1 MMDILA
7 QLAND
12 FIAPFQADDW
22 WQRPLVKY
30 YISAVLAAYPVWR
43 IYQRAGIGTRGVFWL
58 VVPFG
63 GFILTTAHLAF
74 KRWPQTTKGD
84 A

>member
-1 MMDILA
+1 MIEAMVQIA
-7 QLAND
+7 AD
-12 FIAPFQADDW
+12 FIVPFQADDW
-22 WQRPLVKY
+22 WQQPLVKY
-30 YISAVLAAYPVWR
+30 YISAVLAAYPVVR
-43 IYQRAGIGTRGVFWL
+43 IYKRAGVGPAGVAWL

-74 KRWPQTTKGD
+74 KRWNH